1 MNSLKTTTLNTWS
14 PLSNVTVRLKPSRD
28 YLRLLVLVHGFS
40 VIALF
45 QSACPTGLIAA
56 LTCVLA
62 AHGSYLWRR
71 KTPGARCSEL
81 NYTKERWLILDDTTG
96 ELVVYAEAR
105 VRFDFGWLIWLV
117 FENKAA
123 SEKTRRRDVLLF
135 QDQINSDEH
144 RLLRLVLRVNSKRT
158 KKP

>member
-1 MNSLKTTTLNTWS
+1 
-14 PLSNVTVRLKPSRD
+14 
-28 YLRLLVLVHGFS
+28 VHGFA

-45 QSACPTGLIAA
+45 QSACPTGLIAV
-56 LTCVLA
+56 LTFVLA

-96 ELVVYAEAR
+96 ELVTYTEAH
-105 VRFDFGWLIWLV
+105 VRFDFGWLMWLV
-117 FENKAA
+117 FENKSAL
-123 SEKTRRRDVLLF
+123 EKIPKQNVLLF
-135 QDQINSDEH
+135 QDQITPDEH
-144 RLLRLVLRVNSKRT
+144 RLLRLVLRVNHKRV